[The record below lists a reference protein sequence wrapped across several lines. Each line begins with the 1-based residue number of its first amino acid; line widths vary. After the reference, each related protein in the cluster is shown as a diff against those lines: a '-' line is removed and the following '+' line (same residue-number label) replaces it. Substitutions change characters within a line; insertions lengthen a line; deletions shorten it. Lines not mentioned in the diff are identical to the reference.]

1 MCKIWR
7 TKVKKQNKYFI
18 AVIVSCCIVALSGC
32 DNNSVKV
39 GNNQKLVY
47 GTVEKIVGNEIVLQ
61 RQYESGKEESDT
73 TETQNLSEQSSS
85 ADTLSK
91 ESETES
97 SSGNENEE
105 SQSSV
110 TEEEENQKQSEA
122 NTSEN
127 TEVIV
132 ALQLPVG
139 ITIHKENKTINFTE
153 IQEGDPLKILMEKDS
168 SGIEVP
174 VEAWVAELTEKEK
187 ESLENEEPTTAVSAP
202 STEELTS
209 SSVPSTEESVSSSI
223 EAETT
228 PSSEAETSSSTSG
241 QMTEPSFQN

>member
-1 MCKIWR
+1 M
-7 TKVKKQNKYFI
+7 KKQNKYFI
-18 AVIVSCCIVALSGC
+18 AVIASCCIVALSGC

-85 ADTLSK
+85 ADTSSK

-97 SSGNENEE
+97 SSDNENEE

-122 NTSEN
+122 DTGEN

-132 ALQLPVG
+132 AL
-139 ITIHKENKTINFTE
+139 
-153 IQEGDPLKILMEKDS
+153 
-168 SGIEVP
+168 
-174 VEAWVAELTEKEK
+174 
-187 ESLENEEPTTAVSAP
+187 
-202 STEELTS
+202 
-209 SSVPSTEESVSSSI
+209 
-223 EAETT
+223 
-228 PSSEAETSSSTSG
+228 
-241 QMTEPSFQN
+241 

>member
-1 MCKIWR
+1 M
-7 TKVKKQNKYFI
+7 KKQNKYFI
-18 AVIVSCCIVALSGC
+18 AVIRAISEFALSGC

-228 PSSEAETSSSTSG
+228 PSSEAETSSSISG